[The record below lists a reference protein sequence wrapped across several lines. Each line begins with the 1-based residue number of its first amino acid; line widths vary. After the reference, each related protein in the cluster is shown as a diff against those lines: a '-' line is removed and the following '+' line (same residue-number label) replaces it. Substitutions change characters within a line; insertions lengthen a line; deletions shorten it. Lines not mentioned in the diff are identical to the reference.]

1 MTRKRRPPGRSKA
14 TELSA
19 LEQEMMRVCWQLR
32 EFTSAEVIE
41 EFCKLRPLADTTI
54 RTVLSKLREKGYL
67 ELVPTTDRRYRMR
80 PAVDRQ
86 SVAGRRLK
94 QLVSVL
100 FGDSAHEAI
109 LYLLKDENLKLEE
122 LEEIH
127 SQIEER
133 RCKLQTDQDRRR
145 TGRS

>member
-1 MTRKRRPPGRSKA
+1 MTRKRRPAGRSKA

-41 EFCKLRPLADTTI
+41 EFRKLRPLAATTI

-86 SVAGRRLK
+86 SVAGRRLE

-109 LYLLKDENLKLEE
+109 LYLLKDEKLKLEE
-122 LEEIH
+122 LEEIR

-133 RCKLQTDQDRRR
+133 RSKLQTDEDRRR